1 MLVDL
6 LVVMDLM
13 VIKVKKVRLVLVIKG
28 KKVTLVLQDLEVLL
42 EIKDRKVK

>member
-1 MLVDL
+1 M
-6 LVVMDLM
+6 VVLDLM